1 MNEQLQKTSG
11 TDVLSSKKKNSEKPY
26 GEGGEGFPLKVKPF
40 QNTATYQKLLGG
52 VPFTPPPPSPPPTL
66 YHSGGMNLRVRP
78 RVKYIS

>member
-26 GEGGEGFPLKVKPF
+26 GGGGGKGFPLKVKSF

-52 VPFTPPPPSPPPTL
+52 VPFTPPQPPPYLVPQWGYEFACTPE
-66 YHSGGMNLRVRP
+66 G
-78 RVKYIS
+78 

>member
-26 GEGGEGFPLKVKPF
+26 GEGGGGEGFPLKVKSS

-52 VPFTPPPPSPPPTL
+52 VPFTPTPPCTTV
-66 YHSGGMNLRVRP
+66 GV
-78 RVKYIS
+78 